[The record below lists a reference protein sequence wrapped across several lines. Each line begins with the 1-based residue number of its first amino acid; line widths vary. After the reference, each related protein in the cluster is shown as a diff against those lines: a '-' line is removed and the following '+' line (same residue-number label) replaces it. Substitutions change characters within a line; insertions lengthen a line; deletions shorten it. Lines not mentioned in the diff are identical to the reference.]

1 MTTCIADTH
10 SLIWYLGAPDR
21 LGSRARHAFSE
32 ATAGRARIIVP
43 VIVLAEIVFI
53 VERGRVRAEV
63 RDIIRRIRSSHA
75 FEVVPLTLAAI
86 LRLHTLVQV
95 PEMHDRL
102 LVAEALAGKAHL
114 ISRDRTIAEAGIIST
129 VW

>member
-1 MTTCIADTH
+1 MTTYIADTH

-21 LGSRARHAFSE
+21 LGSSARRAFAE
-32 ATAGRARIIVP
+32 ATSGRARIIVP

-53 VERGRVRAEV
+53 VERGRVRADAG
-63 RDIIRRIRSSHA
+63 DILRRIRSSRA
-75 FEVVPLTLAAI
+75 FEVVPLTLATI
-86 LRLHTLVQV
+86 LRLPTLVQV

-102 LVAEALAGKAHL
+102 LVAEALARKAPL
-114 ISRDRTIAEAGIIST
+114 ISCDRAIAEAGVIPI